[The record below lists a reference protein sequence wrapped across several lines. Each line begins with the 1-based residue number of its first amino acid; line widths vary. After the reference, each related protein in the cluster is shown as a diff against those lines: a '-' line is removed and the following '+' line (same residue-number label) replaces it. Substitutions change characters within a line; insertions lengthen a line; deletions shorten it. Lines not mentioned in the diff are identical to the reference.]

1 MQRLYAH
8 GCSAWLDWW
17 SGTRNVQLW
26 WTLAWYDIVLRYRRS
41 MLGPLWLTISMGAM
55 LIGMGPLYSTLFNV
69 PINKFFPHL
78 TLGII
83 TWQFFTSS
91 ISDGCQVFISA
102 APYLKQSQFSRSIF
116 VWRSLARQLIQFAH
130 HMVLYLPVAEWA
142 GVQFSTNLFFVVPG
156 MLVVLVNLHAISI
169 VLGIVCA
176 RFRDVAQIVASIL
189 QLLMFMTPVFWF
201 PENLPARAKFVL
213 MNPLAQMMEVIRLP
227 LLGAAP
233 APGTWWF
240 LAILTALDIALA
252 AILYSRFRKQL
263 VFWI

>member
-1 MQRLYAH
+1 MQPPYAH
-8 GCSAWLDWW
+8 GCSAWQDWW
-17 SGTRNVQLW
+17 AGTRNVELW
-26 WTLAWYDIVLRYRRS
+26 STLAWYDIVLRYRRS

-102 APYLKQSQFSRSIF
+102 AQYLKQGEFSRSIF
-116 VWRSLARQLIQFAH
+116 VWRSLARQVIQLAH
-130 HMVLYLPVAEWA
+130 HMILYLPVALWA
-142 GVQFSTNLFFVVPG
+142 GISFSANFFFVVPG
-156 MLVVLVNLHAISI
+156 ILIVLVNLHAISI
-169 VLGIVCA
+169 ILGIVCA
-176 RFRDVAQIVASIL
+176 RFRDVAQIVASVL

-201 PENLPARAKFVL
+201 PDNLPARAKFVL
-213 MNPLAQMMEVIRLP
+213 MNPLAQMMDVIRLP

-240 LAILTALDIALA
+240 LGILTVLNVTLA
-252 AILYSRFRKQL
+252 AILYTRFRRTL